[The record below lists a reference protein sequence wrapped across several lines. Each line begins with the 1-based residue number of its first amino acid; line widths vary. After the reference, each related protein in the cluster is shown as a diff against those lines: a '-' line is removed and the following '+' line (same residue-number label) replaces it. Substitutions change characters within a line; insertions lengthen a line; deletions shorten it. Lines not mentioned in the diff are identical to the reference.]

1 MLCFHLRHKSCK
13 LTNNTLKLGLWS
25 HKAKGGDNSDDDN
38 NNNDDND
45 NDDDNDDDDDEDD
58 DDDVLLELAK
68 A

>member
-1 MLCFHLRHKSCK
+1 MQCFHLRHKSCK

-25 HKAKGGDNSDDDN
+25 HKGGDNSDDDN

-45 NDDDNDDDDDEDD
+45 DDDDDDDDDDEDD
-58 DDDVLLELAK
+58 DYDVLLELAK